1 MFFYI
6 YSVIY
11 FIKFVNDVCWGDIVE
26 IGVG

>member
-11 FIKFVNDVCWGDIVE
+11 FIIFVNDVCWGDIVE